1 MHDPF
6 ENQIIYEDMLSIE
19 KRTDLKQLR
28 NATVFVTGASGMLAS
43 YLVLFL
49 IWLNERHSYDIKIY
63 AGVRHPSKAE
73 ARFGVY
79 SQRNYFH
86 LYTDDVNLPVTLNV
100 KVDYIIHAASLA
112 SPQFYGSNPVETI
125 LPNVIGTNELLKFSE
140 RCKVKAFLF
149 FSSGAVYGEMT
160 DVDKIRENDI
170 GYLDYCA
177 LGSAYGESKRCG
189 EALSLA
195 YFREYGIPV
204 KIVRI
209 NHTYGPT
216 LDLNNDRRAFSEF
229 VKNVIHHENII
240 LKSDGHE
247 KRAFCYLSDA
257 TVAFFKIL
265 LCGKAGEAYNL
276 VNEKEFISIKE
287 LAELLIALSPQ
298 KDLSIVY
305 QPREEKGYLNLAQTS
320 AICCS
325 SEKLR
330 ALGFEPLISAA
341 EGFKRT
347 IKFFEEI
354 DICDGDLGV

>member
-6 ENQIIYEDMLSIE
+6 ENQIIREDMLSIE
-19 KRTDLKQLR
+19 QRVDFTPLR
-28 NATVFVTGASGMLAS
+28 NSTVFVTGAAGMLAS

-49 IWLNERHSYDIKIY
+49 IWLNEKYSYGITIF

-73 ARFGVY
+73 IRFGVY
-79 SQRNYFH
+79 TNRDYFH

-112 SPQFYGSNPVETI
+112 SPQYYGSNPVETI
-125 LPNVIGTNELLKFSE
+125 LPNVIGTNELLKFS
-140 RCKVKAFLF
+140 RHCGLKAFLF
-149 FSSGAVYGEMT
+149 FSSGAVYGEVT
-160 DVDKIRENDI
+160 NVEKIHEDCV
-170 GYLDYCA
+170 GYLDYHAC
-177 LGSAYGESKRCG
+177 GSAYGESKRCG
-189 EALSLA
+189 EALLLA
-195 YFREYGIPV
+195 YYREYGIPI

-216 LDLNNDRRAFSEF
+216 LDLKNDRRAFSEF
-229 VKNVIHHENII
+229 VKNVVKHENIVM
-240 LKSDGHE
+240 KSDGHE

-265 LCGKAGEAYNL
+265 FCGKEGEAYNL
-276 VNEKEFISIKE
+276 VNEKEFISIKD
-287 LAELLIALSPQ
+287 LAELLISLSS
-298 KDLSIVY
+298 KNNLSIVY

-320 AICCS
+320 SICCS

-330 ALGFEPLISAA
+330 ALGFEPAVSAA

-347 IKFFEEI
+347 IKFFEESGI
-354 DICDGDLGV
+354 S